1 MVGRSSSFSVRLL
14 VDILDPDCPGA
25 HRIFHPEC
33 LAAVAGL
40 ITSGEVCAMQE
51 DWWER
56 PVCYLCDYWWAF
68 LILLV
73 LGLTGWF
80 MRDYWMP
87 APPPTPVPTATRVEN
102 LGTGDVQVTLIW
114 DSINDLD
121 LWVTDP
127 AGETIY
133 YQHKNSASNGD
144 LDVDANPGCNDPT
157 TSPVENIYWPT
168 GEAPEGVY
176 TVSVQ
181 YFKICQSTARTPFK
195 VRLKVNGDM
204 QVFDGVALEQD
215 QLIEITTFEMQR

>member
-1 MVGRSSSFSVRLL
+1 
-14 VDILDPDCPGA
+14 
-25 HRIFHPEC
+25 
-33 LAAVAGL
+33 
-40 ITSGEVCAMQE
+40 MQE
-51 DWWER
+51 EWWER

-80 MRDYWMP
+80 TRDYWMP
-87 APPPTPVPTATRVEN
+87 APPPTSVSTATRVEN

-133 YQHKNSASNGD
+133 YQHKNSASQGE
-144 LDVDANPGCNDPT
+144 LDVDANPSCDNPT

-168 GEAPEGVY
+168 GEAPNGVY
-176 TVSVQ
+176 SIAVQ
-181 YFKICQSTARTPFK
+181 YFEVCQSEARTPFT
-195 VRLKVNGDM
+195 VRLKVNGNT
-204 QVFDGVALEQD
+204 QTFDGVALEQD
-215 QLIEITTFEMQR
+215 ELIEITTFEMQR